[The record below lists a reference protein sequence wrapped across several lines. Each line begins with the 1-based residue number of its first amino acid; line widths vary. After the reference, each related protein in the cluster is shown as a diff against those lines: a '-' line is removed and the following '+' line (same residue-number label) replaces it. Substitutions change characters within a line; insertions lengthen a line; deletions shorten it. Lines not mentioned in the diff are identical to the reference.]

1 MGKLFFWVIV
11 ILLIVGG
18 YKAGV
23 FDPVV
28 NYFSESAKYARQ
40 EKIIQ
45 EEDGSITTVRY
56 RNIFDLLL
64 GK

>member
-11 ILLIVGG
+11 ILLIFVG

-28 NYFSESAKYARQ
+28 NYFSESAKQARQ